1 MQGKEEN
8 ITKTIHRLQ
17 EYITNKGISFNKLAI
32 ELGLSNSYFSK
43 MVKNGGSIG
52 SDVIEKILRI
62 HTDINANW
70 LLTGQGDMLKIEEK
84 PIKSPRLSLPSMDDN
99 FIRIPVVDIA
109 VAAGTGYCNPDY
121 IEEVEC
127 ISMPRTMIKNGCT
140 YLCVRVK
147 GQSMMP
153 SILDGGYL
161 VVRLME
167 RHEWSN
173 IRDNYV
179 YVVSDRDGKAYVK
192 RLKNRLRQHG
202 FIVCMSDNVDK
213 QNYANFN
220 IYNEEL
226 NSVWFAEWYFT
237 AKIPN
242 IQETFYRK
250 QSEFEDRLDE
260 LTSQYKQLAKAIEAK
275 SRS

>member
-1 MQGKEEN
+1 MEEKIITRLFTYLQVKKIPHTRFEKE
-8 ITKTIHRLQ
+8 I
-17 EYITNKGISFNKLAI
+17 
-32 ELGLSNSYFSK
+32 GLSNGYLNTQLK
-43 MVKNGGSIG
+43 RN
-52 SDVIEKILRI
+52 SDLGESVIRKIIDNCL
-62 HTDINANW
+62 DIDLVW
-70 LLTGQGDMLKIEEK
+70 LLTGKGRMLKIEEK
-84 PIKSPRLSLPSMDDN
+84 TIESPQLSLPSMDDN